1 MLIFLADSNLVHA
14 YKRYAYK
21 KNINFQKKSLA
32 SVRQQTESKKQPA
45 SNWEQ
50 QKNSPA
56 QIAGLMPDCFG
67 IILPSE
73 SAHMCRTCFFCSDS
87 SMPAYTW
94 SVNPSTYYTP
104 TSVWHQGQ
112 YKPIATHY
120 CVPAM
125 FHLIWEAARNLFIK
139 AHKNLKYLCSKIM
152 SSCQKMN
159 AFLTGD
165 QIPVILIWTLEFW
178 GNCLII

>member
-73 SAHMCRTCFFCSDS
+73 SAHMCRTCFFALI
-87 SMPAYTW
+87 PACRHIPE
-94 SVNPSTYYTP
+94 VST
-104 TSVWHQGQ
+104 
-112 YKPIATHY
+112 
-120 CVPAM
+120 
-125 FHLIWEAARNLFIK
+125 LL
-139 AHKNLKYLCSKIM
+139 
-152 SSCQKMN
+152 
-159 AFLTGD
+159 
-165 QIPVILIWTLEFW
+165 
-178 GNCLII
+178 LIIPQHLSGTRDNTNPLLHIIVFQQCSTWFERQQEIYL